1 MDMNLLA
8 RKVERA
14 ASNLERFYI
23 SKDTTYHSSVYKDLK
38 NVYAIEATVASYI
51 ETYLVIAKVYYIEG
65 SGTVADAFMK
75 DLSDLYF
82 GWDEESGIVKKKD
95 MYHEKGKGYLW
106 AVSNK
111 GLYKAT
117 PEQITKL
124 MISLSHDLVKLSFE
138 EPRK

>member
-23 SKDTTYHSSVYKDLK
+23 SKDTKYHSAVYKDLK
-38 NVYAIEATVASYI
+38 NVYAIECATGSSIESYM
-51 ETYLVIAKVYYIEG
+51 VIAKVYYIEG

-82 GWDEESGIVKKKD
+82 GWDEESGIVKKAD
-95 MYHEKGKGYLW
+95 MYYDKKHGWLW
-106 AVSNK
+106 AVGNK

-124 MISLSHDLVKLSFE
+124 MITLSHDLVKLSFE
-138 EPRK
+138 EPSK